1 MDFTASDRT
10 RRPATGTD
18 SSSAR
23 GRHNRCS
30 SANARC
36 SGNAESSEHR
46 TSSSRHHHPQHRYQR
61 HQQPDDR
68 EFSESSLASSSLKE
82 RRGSQAQEP
91 QHHSLDDTSARRLS
105 SSQSSRLPPRRHER
119 LSLAEGSGERQG
131 SFAATPLSSTASEMM
146 RSNSEL
152 ARPNGVAAVL
162 AKDST
167 PINSR
172 NVAGFSAMAATAPAP
187 SSSPSSFRQSPPS
200 SNFSAEPPAVESGNA
215 VYGLAS
221 PSQSSAHQ
229 PASSQLEAVI
239 VLSSPTATSLVSL
252 EAATAQ
258 PDWSVRSWQQ
268 SIRLRAENRPPS
280 LTSVGR
286 SDHSTAR
293 SGPPPPPAPR
303 LTSSHRLHADIANL
317 ALSSSSASVR
327 THASEVTSQT
337 SSKQK
342 RASEAP
348 SVCGAGKACNET
360 TEGAANGGI
369 SPALHPSA
377 AASSA
382 GVSVVADAAVT
393 TRQPPSVRSRTSST
407 VVGVERRSGPSVC
420 PEGGEASSTAR
431 SAASSVHQQLLPK
444 GDSHQE
450 SQSRPRHGSGAR
462 LPSPA
467 SASLTPASS
476 VAVASPLKASGQ
488 QASQRSFRAVA
499 SLSSSPVA
507 DAPAPNRARGSIT
520 PRPLNDSRRSAS
532 PLQRRSYQLSVT
544 SHATTAVEPFRLS
557 TECRS
562 TIRRTASPCCA
573 SRNPL
578 AEVPAQELQRV
589 INLPRQVHTVPGIS
603 RLDITFEEDAKE
615 LYRQTH
621 LVDPLLLRRPG
632 RRQFY
637 IPEQADLFGMYPEPS
652 MTMDED
658 GNEVIKHLAP
668 IPIQGQRCVQ
678 PKRRSSAVSPKNS
691 ADHDTSDKSAS
702 PPPMAPAPSVQRGKA
717 TGADALEGRNG
728 EGAVVRPGRSLSSF
742 VAGYGEEAAAKGSGG
757 LTPPRRRVI
766 SEITASYRRNMAA
779 NTGLTGH
786 SRRES
791 LMPNCLPLP
800 GGPETTSPASVR
812 LLSPDVRMAVV
823 VSQTPSPFAP
833 MQPTPSSDAS
843 NVMQTSNS
851 DHEYAHSIVARPATA
866 VVPLQDQQQQQQQQ
880 QRGNDVVVL
889 SKVEEYSRRVQSVTS
904 ITIPARTFPVT
915 AEVVLQPSL
924 EARAGN
930 HCSHSQGISMPAKPA
945 VVAPSMRVSTSTAV
959 ELDATST
966 ATERRSR
973 RARGHEGAENG
984 AEKVPASY
992 LAATDSPPNETANR
1006 SSSDRAGPSTAPV
1019 AAGAPR
1025 EPKKTPRD
1033 SHRSSAASK
1042 PASLPQQAEQLQP
1055 AESEALATTASQPTT
1070 PTSKTSVSR
1079 TTVDRSPEVQILKTR
1094 RHVDPSPVPISPLSE
1109 SSSQPQR
1116 ARQVMGGPKSRQEMW
1131 VSPAAAAASPSISS
1145 SDAPPSLPPPL
1156 RAKPTA
1162 TASSEPDKPSAP
1174 PKGNA
1179 AVQARRSSDG
1189 VVTSKDD
1196 DSCRQHSSSQGREFG
1211 TTEAATEAS
1220 ATPDRCPRVSKR
1232 VSALSA
1238 ISTSLVPSMSMSVTS
1253 PCVAGYAAD
1262 GHRSG
1267 FREAPLVSDNSTQ
1280 TEFVFVLD
1288 DMQGR
1293 YVQQRQQEQLAMS
1306 LQLTQLQLQQR
1317 LLQMLDAG
1325 SYVPYASAT
1334 ASTLQVLPSPQPDT
1348 SANTSPPMQRDQ
1360 RAAGISTGISP
1371 THQRRGYVVNNS
1383 KGVRDALWW
1392 AN

>member
-10 RRPATGTD
+10 RRSAAGTD

-23 GRHNRCS
+23 GRHNHCS

-36 SGNAESSEHR
+36 SGDAESSEHR
-46 TSSSRHHHPQHRYQR
+46 TSSSRLHHPQHRYQR

-68 EFSESSLASSSLKE
+68 ELSESSLATSSLKE

-119 LSLAEGSGERQG
+119 PSLTEGSGERQG

-167 PINSR
+167 PMNSR
-172 NVAGFSAMAATAPAP
+172 NAAGSTAVAATAPAP
-187 SSSPSSFRQSPPS
+187 LPSSFRQSPPS

-215 VYGLAS
+215 VYSIAS
-221 PSQSSAHQ
+221 ASQSSAHQ

-239 VLSSPTATSLVSL
+239 ILSSPTATSLVSL
-252 EAATAQ
+252 EATTAQ
-258 PDWSVRSWQQ
+258 PDRSVHSWQQ

-280 LTSVGR
+280 LTSAGR

-293 SGPPPPPAPR
+293 SEPPPPPAPR
-303 LTSSHRLHADIANL
+303 LTSSHRLHAGVANL

-327 THASEVTSQT
+327 THASEAASQT
-337 SSKQK
+337 SSKPK

-348 SVCGAGKACNET
+348 SVCGADKACNET
-360 TEGAANGGI
+360 TEGAADGGI
-369 SPALHPSA
+369 TPALHPSA

-393 TRQPPSVRSRTSST
+393 TPQPPSVRSRTSST

-431 SAASSVHQQLLPK
+431 SAASSVHQQLLPR
-444 GDSHQE
+444 GDSYQE

-476 VAVASPLKASGQ
+476 VAPTSPLKASGQ

-499 SLSSSPVA
+499 SLSSPSVA
-507 DAPAPNRARGSIT
+507 DAPAPSRARGSMT
-520 PRPLNDSRRSAS
+520 PRSLNDSRRSAS
-532 PLQRRSYQLSVT
+532 PLQRRNYQVSVT

-589 INLPRQVHTVPGIS
+589 VNLPRQVRTAPGIS

-637 IPEQADLFGMYPEPS
+637 IPEQADLFGMYPEPL

-658 GNEVIKHLAP
+658 GNEVIAHLAP

-678 PKRRSSAVSPKNS
+678 PKRRSSAVSPKSS

-717 TGADALEGRNG
+717 TGADAPEGRNG

-791 LMPNCLPLP
+791 LRPNCLPLP
-800 GGPETTSPASVR
+800 GGPETASPASVR
-812 LLSPDVRMAVV
+812 LLSPDVMMAVV

-833 MQPTPSSDAS
+833 MQPTPSSDTG

-851 DHEYAHSIVARPATA
+851 DHEYAQSIAARPATA
-866 VVPLQDQQQQQQQQ
+866 VAPLQDQHQQQQ

-915 AEVVLQPSL
+915 AEDVLQPSL
-924 EARAGN
+924 AARAGN
-930 HCSHSQGISMPAKPA
+930 HCSHSQGISMPVKPA
-945 VVAPSMRVSTSTAV
+945 VVAPSTRVSTSTAV
-959 ELDATST
+959 QLDATSM

-973 RARGHEGAENG
+973 RASGHEGAENE
-984 AEKVPASY
+984 AEKAPASS
-992 LAATDSPPNETANR
+992 LATIASPPNEAANRR
-1006 SSSDRAGPSTAPV
+1006 SSSDRAGPSAAPV

-1033 SHRSSAASK
+1033 SHRSSATSK
-1042 PASLPQQAEQLQP
+1042 SASLPRQAEQLQP
-1055 AESEALATTASQPTT
+1055 AESEALAATASQPTAPT
-1070 PTSKTSVSR
+1070 PKTAASR
-1079 TTVDRSPEVQILKTR
+1079 AAVDRSPELQILTAR

-1116 ARQVMGGPKSRQEMW
+1116 ARQVMQGPKFNPGKFGWYPVRNNSVAEHFPHLRHQL
-1131 VSPAAAAASPSISS
+1131 SCSH
-1145 SDAPPSLPPPL
+1145 PL
-1156 RAKPTA
+1156 RTQAESKQPTV
-1162 TASSEPDKPSAP
+1162 EPEKPSPP
-1174 PKGNA
+1174 PKG
-1179 AVQARRSSDG
+1179 
-1189 VVTSKDD
+1189 
-1196 DSCRQHSSSQGREFG
+1196 
-1211 TTEAATEAS
+1211 
-1220 ATPDRCPRVSKR
+1220 
-1232 VSALSA
+1232 
-1238 ISTSLVPSMSMSVTS
+1238 
-1253 PCVAGYAAD
+1253 
-1262 GHRSG
+1262 
-1267 FREAPLVSDNSTQ
+1267 
-1280 TEFVFVLD
+1280 
-1288 DMQGR
+1288 
-1293 YVQQRQQEQLAMS
+1293 
-1306 LQLTQLQLQQR
+1306 
-1317 LLQMLDAG
+1317 
-1325 SYVPYASAT
+1325 
-1334 ASTLQVLPSPQPDT
+1334 
-1348 SANTSPPMQRDQ
+1348 
-1360 RAAGISTGISP
+1360 
-1371 THQRRGYVVNNS
+1371 
-1383 KGVRDALWW
+1383 
-1392 AN
+1392 

>member
-10 RRPATGTD
+10 RRSAAGTD

-23 GRHNRCS
+23 GRHNHCS

-36 SGNAESSEHR
+36 SGDAESSEHR
-46 TSSSRHHHPQHRYQR
+46 TSSSRLHHPQHRYQR

-68 EFSESSLASSSLKE
+68 ELSESSLATSSLKE

-119 LSLAEGSGERQG
+119 PSLTEGSGERKG

-167 PINSR
+167 PMNSR
-172 NVAGFSAMAATAPAP
+172 NAAGSTAVAATAPAP
-187 SSSPSSFRQSPPS
+187 LPSSFRQSPPS

-215 VYGLAS
+215 VYSIAS
-221 PSQSSAHQ
+221 ASQSSAHQ

-239 VLSSPTATSLVSL
+239 ILSSPTATSLVSL
-252 EAATAQ
+252 EATTAQ
-258 PDWSVRSWQQ
+258 PDRSVHSWQQ

-280 LTSVGR
+280 LTSAGR

-293 SGPPPPPAPR
+293 SEPPPPPAPR
-303 LTSSHRLHADIANL
+303 LTSSHRLHAGVANL

-327 THASEVTSQT
+327 THASEAASQT
-337 SSKQK
+337 SSKPK

-348 SVCGAGKACNET
+348 SVCGADKACNET
-360 TEGAANGGI
+360 TEGAADGGI
-369 SPALHPSA
+369 TPALHPSA

-393 TRQPPSVRSRTSST
+393 TPQPPSVRSRTSST

-431 SAASSVHQQLLPK
+431 SAASSVHQQLLPR
-444 GDSHQE
+444 GDSYQE

-476 VAVASPLKASGQ
+476 VAPTSPLKASGQ

-499 SLSSSPVA
+499 SLSSPSVA
-507 DAPAPNRARGSIT
+507 DAPAPSRARGSMT
-520 PRPLNDSRRSAS
+520 PRSLNDSRRSAS
-532 PLQRRSYQLSVT
+532 PLQRRNYQVSVT

-589 INLPRQVHTVPGIS
+589 VNLPRQVRTAPGIS

-637 IPEQADLFGMYPEPS
+637 IPEQADLFGMYPEPL

-658 GNEVIKHLAP
+658 GNEVIAHLAP

-678 PKRRSSAVSPKNS
+678 PKRRSSAVSPKSS

-717 TGADALEGRNG
+717 TGADAPEGRNG

-791 LMPNCLPLP
+791 LRPNCLPLP
-800 GGPETTSPASVR
+800 GGPETASPASVR
-812 LLSPDVRMAVV
+812 LLSPDVMMAVV

-833 MQPTPSSDAS
+833 MQPTPSSDTG

-851 DHEYAHSIVARPATA
+851 DHEYAQSIAARPATA
-866 VVPLQDQQQQQQQQ
+866 VAPLQDQHQQQQ

-915 AEVVLQPSL
+915 AEDVLQPSL
-924 EARAGN
+924 AARAGN
-930 HCSHSQGISMPAKPA
+930 HCSHSQGISMPVKPA
-945 VVAPSMRVSTSTAV
+945 VVAPSTRVSTSTAV
-959 ELDATST
+959 QLDATSM

-973 RARGHEGAENG
+973 RASGHEGAENE
-984 AEKVPASY
+984 AEKAPASS
-992 LAATDSPPNETANR
+992 LATIASPPNEAANRR
-1006 SSSDRAGPSTAPV
+1006 SSSDRAGPSAAPV

-1033 SHRSSAASK
+1033 SHRSSATSK
-1042 PASLPQQAEQLQP
+1042 SASLPRQAEQLQP
-1055 AESEALATTASQPTT
+1055 AESEALAATASQPTAPT
-1070 PTSKTSVSR
+1070 PKTAASR
-1079 TTVDRSPEVQILKTR
+1079 AAVDRSPELQILTAR

-1109 SSSQPQR
+1109 SSSQTQR
-1116 ARQVMGGPKSRQEMW
+1116 ARQVMQGPKSTQEMW

-1196 DSCRQHSSSQGREFG
+1196 DSCRQHSRSQGREFG
-1211 TTEAATEAS
+1211 TTEEAATEAS

-1253 PCVAGYAAD
+1253 PCVADYAAD
-1262 GHRSG
+1262 GHRGG

-1288 DMQGR
+1288 NMQGR
-1293 YVQQRQQEQLAMS
+1293 QVQQRQQEQLAMS

-1325 SYVPYASAT
+1325 SYVPYASTT

-1371 THQRRGYVVNNS
+1371 TRQRRGYVVNNS